1 MKNNKLTETKIGT
14 ATVIV
19 DILPKGKV
27 IPNVKIT
34 PTAIC
39 YHQTGNID
47 ASAKANHNY
56 MKNCNKNGSRV
67 ASWHFTCGWDF
78 IYQAQST
85 NYKCYHAGTTNG
97 NNTSIGIEI
106 CMYTDKQKQLQAYK
120 NAIELGKILMAY
132 HNFNINQVKRH
143 KDFSGKHC
151 PAWLIEGKYGYTWS
165 WFKGE
170 LTKKEEVKPQ
180 PTASFVVKIIVDELN
195 VRSGVG
201 TSYPITTVVKKG
213 QAFTIVEEK
222 NGWGKLKSGAG
233 WISLNSKYVQRV

>member
-1 MKNNKLTETKIGT
+1 MENNKLTETKIGT

-56 MKNCNKNGSRV
+56 MKNCNKDGSRV

-120 NAIELGKILMAY
+120 NAIELGKILMTY

-151 PAWLIEGKYGYTWS
+151 PAWLIEGKYGYTWT
-165 WFKGE
+165 WFKE
-170 LTKKEEVKPQ
+170 QLTKKEEVKPIA
-180 PTASFVVKIIVDELN
+180 TSYVVKIIVDELN
-195 VRSGVG
+195 VRKDAG
-201 TSYPITTVVKKG
+201 TSYEVVTVVKQG
-213 QAFTIVEEK
+213 QAFTIIEEK
-222 NGWGKLKSGAG
+222 NGWGKLKSGVG
-233 WISLNSKYVQRV
+233 WISLNSKYVQKI